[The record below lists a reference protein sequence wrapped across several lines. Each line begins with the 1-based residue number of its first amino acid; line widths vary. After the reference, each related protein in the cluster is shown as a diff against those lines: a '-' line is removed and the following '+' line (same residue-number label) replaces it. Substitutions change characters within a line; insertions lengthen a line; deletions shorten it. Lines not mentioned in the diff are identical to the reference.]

1 MNGSW
6 VGGTT
11 GGETRDV
18 WRPDDST
25 PGARGR
31 QRRGDDASA
40 GGRARL
46 GGRVAVPS
54 PTMETMTTAPAV
66 PTTRVKVCGPLS
78 HAIFPEAC
86 ARCGV
91 PARGTLPVE
100 KMFRHT
106 HSDSPTTYEFARVH
120 VPFCDGCRAEHA
132 RLLEPVDRAALR
144 KLRWTF
150 VARCL
155 PYVIPIGVLLYMIPK
170 VLIPIARS
178 LRDDSSPWGALIG
191 LGLLAFFG
199 VSLLGFLHLVSQ
211 ARQNLQG
218 AYRSPDPNDTYIRT
232 VPILLGGTAV
242 FPEPPTPVLAAADY
256 TTDVAEL
263 FEGER
268 HTFTFADPVF
278 AAQFAALN
286 ADRLWDGK
294 SPKARRARSL
304 RQVVIVAVLALGA
317 YMIVMDWLRS

>member
-1 MNGSW
+1 M
-6 VGGTT
+6 
-11 GGETRDV
+11 
-18 WRPDDST
+18 
-25 PGARGR
+25 
-31 QRRGDDASA
+31 
-40 GGRARL
+40 
-46 GGRVAVPS
+46 
-54 PTMETMTTAPAV
+54 TMTTSPSVPA
-66 PTTRVKVCGPLS
+66 TRVKVRGPLG
-78 HAIFPEAC
+78 HAIFPDSC
-86 ARCGV
+86 ARCGA

-106 HSDSPTTYEFARVH
+106 HSESPTTYEFARVH

-132 RLLEPVDRAALR
+132 RLLAPVDRAAMR
-144 KLRWTF
+144 TLRWTF

-155 PYVIPIGVLLYMIPK
+155 PYVIPIGVLLYMIPR
-170 VLIPIARS
+170 VLLPIARS
-178 LRDDSSPWGALIG
+178 LSDGPGRWDTLIG
-191 LGLLAFFG
+191 FGLLAFFG
-199 VSLLGFLHLVSQ
+199 ASLLGFLHLV
-211 ARQNLQG
+211 ARARHNLQG
-218 AYRSPDPNDTYIRT
+218 AYRSPDPNDSYIRT

-294 SPKARRARSL
+294 SPPARRARWL
-304 RQVVIVAVLALGA
+304 RQVVIVAVLAFGA
-317 YMIVMDWLRS
+317 YVIVMDWLRS